1 MEVPETNTG
10 VDQTLVIDPHTTP
23 PNHLMPLLI
32 DTCYENA
39 KRLEEAEE
47 RLDGCEQ
54 ALGECLLIFQRI
66 DEAIGMIV
74 DKIQEWVDA
83 EAEYEE
89 E

>member
-1 MEVPETNTG
+1 MEVPEINTG
-10 VDQTLVIDPHTTP
+10 VDPTLVGNPQTTT
-23 PNHLMPLLI
+23 HLLPLLI

-39 KRLEEAEE
+39 KRLEEVEE

-83 EAEYEE
+83 EEDSDATD
-89 E
+89 